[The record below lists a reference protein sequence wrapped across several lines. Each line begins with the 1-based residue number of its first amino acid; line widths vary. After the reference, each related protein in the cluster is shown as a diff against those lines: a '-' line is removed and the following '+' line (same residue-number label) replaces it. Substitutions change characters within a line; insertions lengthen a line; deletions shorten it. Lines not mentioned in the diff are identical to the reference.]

1 MRIQQSSN
9 QNIRGKTIISVLP
22 DVRKHLIP
30 SPKNISKAD
39 QSAWVRKNPGG
50 NSGNLVNLVNQ
61 GQVSIQENPIFH
73 RM

>member
-1 MRIQQSSN
+1 
-9 QNIRGKTIISVLP
+9 
-22 DVRKHLIP
+22 LIP
-30 SPKNISKAD
+30 SPKNTSKAD

-61 GQVSIQENPIFH
+61 SQVSIQENPIFH